1 MEEDPVDICTDC
13 CCDNITISI
22 SENAKPKHEINVVDL
37 IENNPISKLSQ
48 NYNGMLLTKI
58 KHNFSDFEQQLFVSS
73 FYCYLNYNQKTDFVI
88 DLDNVWKWLG
98 FAQKVKAKALLE
110 RHFVL
115 DIDYT
120 RPFSHV
126 GKMTINVK
134 GGKNKD
140 VFMLSVKTFKSLCLK
155 AGTKKSNDIHEYYM
169 KMEEILQETIN
180 EESNEL
186 RKQLGQ
192 ITIQLE
198 QKDLQLQTQITQS
211 QKEKD
216 LLREKTLLEQ
226 FPINAQCV
234 YYGRIDNKSVKG
246 EQLIKFGISNEL
258 CRRVNEHKSN
268 FSNFCLINAFKV
280 TNHVQTENGIKRH
293 PVLKKYIRNIQTEK
307 NANNVE
313 LISVEKL
320 SFEEIDEII
329 KTIIKETEYNVE
341 NYNIVLEKNVE
352 LELRINRI
360 EKENK
365 EKDAKILELE
375 NKLKDFTPNTSFE
388 EKQLKKLSLTNVT
401 SNGYLL
407 YAFECKDNRFKC
419 GYCRPADLDNR
430 SKIFK
435 ACDPDG
441 ELKFTQKFN
450 FPFIEKIMLH
460 LLKTRLTRITSESY
474 DGTLSDIQLIFDIC
488 AKIDDLFIGDCS
500 LQDILDKIDKKDI
513 LQDNV
518 NYDPE
523 VPLVKKSTRPIDQI
537 HKDTGK
543 IVASYPSIESAGKSI
558 GLTTGTAVG
567 VALRNKTLCKGYL
580 WRYSGISA
588 EDQMTDQPVIKVC
601 CSTAE
606 KTYFKNI
613 ADAAR
618 DCGISAPGL
627 RNRIVTKVHIND
639 YHWTFD
645 KNATHYNPL

>member
-1 MEEDPVDICTDC
+1 MDNDDVNICTDC
-13 CCDNITISI
+13 SCDNITISI
-22 SENAKPKHEINVVDL
+22 SENAKPKNEINIVNL
-37 IENNPISKLSQ
+37 IEENPITKLSY
-48 NYNGMLLTKI
+48 NYNGILLTKI
-58 KHNFSDFEQQLFVSS
+58 KNAFTDFEQQLFVTS

-88 DLDNVWKWLG
+88 DLDEVWKWLG
-98 FAQKVKAKALLE
+98 FSQKQRSKILLE
-110 RHFVL
+110 KHFTL
-115 DIDYT
+115 DLDYKILLT
-120 RPFSHV
+120 PQNKQKYV
-126 GKMTINVK
+126 GSGGHNKEKILMT
-134 GGKNKD
+134 
-140 VFMLSVKTFKSLCLK
+140 VKTFKSLCLK
-155 AGTKKSNDIHEYYM
+155 ADTKKANEIHEYYM
-169 KMEEILQETIN
+169 KMEELIQDAIN

-186 RKQLGQ
+186 KKQLGQ
-192 ITIQLE
+192 ITTQLE

-246 EQLIKFGISNEL
+246 EHLIKFGISNEL

-293 PVLKKYIRNIQTEK
+293 PVLKKYIRSIQTEK

-313 LISVEKL
+313 LISVEKF

-341 NYNIVLEKNVE
+341 NYNIVLEKNVQ
-352 LELRINRI
+352 LELTINRI

-365 EKDAKILELE
+365 DKDAKILELE
-375 NKLKDFTPNTSFE
+375 NKLKDFTPNTSYE

-430 SKIFK
+430 TKIFK

-460 LLKTRLTRITSESY
+460 LLKTRLTRITSETY
-474 DGTLSDIQLIFDIC
+474 DGTLSDIQIIFDIC
-488 AKIDDLFIGDCS
+488 SKIDDLFIGDFS
-500 LQDILDKIDKKDI
+500 LQDILDKINKKYI
-513 LQDNV
+513 LLDNV

-523 VPLVKKSTRPIDQI
+523 VPQVKKSTRPIDQI

-543 IVASYPSIESAGKSI
+543 IVASYPSIEAAGKSI

-567 VALRNKTLCKGYL
+567 IALRNNTLCQGYL
-580 WRYSGISA
+580 WRPSGISA

-601 CSTAE
+601 CCTAE
-606 KTYFKNI
+606 KKYFKNI

-627 RNRIVTKVHIND
+627 RNRIITKVHIND
-639 YHWTFD
+639 YHWIFD
-645 KNATHYNPL
+645 KNATHYNQL